1 MAKPIVLTHGGT
13 TSSFDFSKITRAQI
27 YGRKRRVPL
36 APDGEACTRV
46 SLTFEGSLLL
56 RSGMS
61 AQGYFDGEGEW
72 IPSKELV
79 GMDAEGKEV
88 AFVPSTLA
96 EPQALEGPHPAE
108 KLLDLQV
115 ESVYAL
121 EAIEVGDDLA
131 SALGGGEVF
140 SFPFNYRGDYQM
152 EQAFLVGNDEGYFAL
167 VGQIAE
173 PEWSALDVI
182 APPDFDEESDDDDD
196 IDFEMM

>member
-1 MAKPIVLTHGGT
+1 MAKPIVLDHGGQ

-27 YGRKRRVPL
+27 YGRKRRIPL
-36 APDGEACTRV
+36 GPDGEACTRV

-72 IPSKELV
+72 IPAKELV
-79 GMDAEGKEV
+79 GIDASGKEV
-88 AFVPSTLA
+88 AFVPSTLGEA
-96 EPQALEGPHPAE
+96 QPLEGPLPAE

-121 EAIEVGDDLA
+121 DAIEVGDDLA
-131 SALGGGEVF
+131 AALGGGEVF
-140 SFPFNYRGDYQM
+140 SFPFNYRGDYQA
-152 EQAFLVGNDEGYFAL
+152 EQAFLIGNDDGYFAL
-167 VGQIAE
+167 VGQVAE
-173 PEWSALDVI
+173 PEWSALEVI
-182 APPDFDEESDDDDD
+182 APPDFDEETDDDD